1 MICIDSSTLQKQ
13 CQEIYNDYRMLTR
26 KNSMIITI
34 YRFNS
39 LSSSI
44 EIQLE
49 YGSRMLNLAPLGNR
63 VGVLYYLHNKN
74 IFLN

>member
-34 YRFNS
+34 YWFNS

-49 YGSRMLNLAPLGNR
+49 NGSRMLNLAPLG
-63 VGVLYYLHNKN
+63 VEMGVFLLLYNKN